1 MVMMSPFIKK
11 NEKDIDMYKYQIE
24 DKDTVK
30 TLTIALNK
38 EEYGGSDAM
47 KFSEIIKEGING
59 EAKLV
64 IVDFKETDMMNSSGI
79 GMLVGTLSNLKNNN
93 IPLQL
98 HNINERIMPILK
110 STKLDRVFDIK

>member
-38 EEYGGSDAM
+38 EEYGL
-47 KFSEIIKEGING
+47 E
-59 EAKLV
+59 
-64 IVDFKETDMMNSSGI
+64 
-79 GMLVGTLSNLKNNN
+79 
-93 IPLQL
+93 
-98 HNINERIMPILK
+98 HCRI
-110 STKLDRVFDIK
+110 